1 MKRWAPAHL
10 CRATASSLSLKT
22 GSWYGSMRFDI
33 EQLMDGSRLSA
44 LHWRV
49 LILCGLA
56 AFLDGYDVAVMA
68 SATPS
73 IAAAWHVNPGELRW
87 IVTAAVMGIAAS
99 ALIVSPLGDY
109 FGRRAV
115 LLTSFAV
122 VAISTLMGSTAGTP
136 DQLFVWRLLTG
147 VGLGASLP
155 NALALGAEYAPTK
168 SRTALVALL
177 ACGISLGSAT
187 SGLVAPPILDIGGWR
202 GLFVTGGVVALL
214 AWLPLFALPESLR
227 FLTARGRDPER
238 IGRLLERL
246 NSNHQYAPGNVY
258 ILPDSL
264 AGMSSGKL
272 SVSYLLAPRL
282 APATLLLWLVF
293 FLNLGLLY
301 LMSTWLSTLL
311 NEGGLPLP
319 QALRI
324 AAMFQIGGVVGGFG
338 LAWLMQRWGPFLV
351 LAASYTLTAGALA
364 LLGTHVTHP
373 GLLVVLILITGNGI
387 NGGQVA
393 LNAVSATLY
402 PTRARATGVGWA
414 LGVGRF
420 GAIVGPFAA
429 GSLMAAGIKLGH
441 LFWLAI
447 IPTLVCAVAVTL
459 LRLAVNRSAESPV
472 PVASAGAE
480 G

>member
-1 MKRWAPAHL
+1 MV
-10 CRATASSLSLKT
+10 
-22 GSWYGSMRFDI
+22 FNI
-33 EQLMDGSRLSA
+33 EQLMDGSKLSS

-49 LILCGLA
+49 LILCALA

-73 IAAAWHVNPGELRW
+73 VAKAWSVNPGELRW
-87 IVTAAVMGIAAS
+87 IVTAAVIGIAAS

-109 FGRRAV
+109 FGRRTV

-122 VAISTLMGSTAGTP
+122 VGLSTLMGATAHSANE
-136 DQLFVWRLLTG
+136 LFTWRLLTG
-147 VGLGASLP
+147 IGLGASLP
-155 NALALGAEYAPTK
+155 NALAMGAEYAPAK

-187 SGLVAPPILDIGGWR
+187 SGLIAPPILELGGWR
-202 GLFVTGGVVALL
+202 ALFVVGGCVALL
-214 AWLPLFALPESLR
+214 AWLPLFAMPESLR
-227 FLTARGRDPER
+227 FLAARGGDPER

-246 NSNHQYAPGNVY
+246 NSTHQYRPGNVY
-258 ILPDSL
+258 TLPEQTS
-264 AGMSSGKL
+264 ARKL
-272 SVSYLLAPRL
+272 SVGHLLTPRL

-311 NEGGLPLP
+311 NEGGLPLA

-351 LAASYTLTAGALA
+351 LAVSYTLTAGALA
-364 LLGTHVTHP
+364 VLGTHVTQP
-373 GLLVVLILITGNGI
+373 PLLVVLILITGNGI

-402 PTRARATGVGWA
+402 PTAARATGVGWA

-420 GAIVGPFAA
+420 GAIVGPLTA
-429 GSLMAAGIKLGH
+429 GTLMAAGINLGH

-447 IPTLVCAVAVTL
+447 IPTLVCAVSVIL
-459 LRLAVNRSAESPV
+459 LRLAVNRSATGNAQAV
-472 PVASAGAE
+472 SA
-480 G
+480 

>member
-1 MKRWAPAHL
+1 
-10 CRATASSLSLKT
+10 
-22 GSWYGSMRFDI
+22 MRFDI
-33 EQLMDGSRLSA
+33 EKLMDGSRLSP
-44 LHWRV
+44 LHVRV

-73 IAAAWHVNPGELRW
+73 VAAAWHIHPGDLRW
-87 IVTAAVMGIAAS
+87 IVTAAVIGIAAS

-109 FGRRAV
+109 FGRRVV

-122 VAISTLMGSTAGTP
+122 VGVATLMASTANSENE
-136 DQLFVWRLLTG
+136 LFVWRLLTG
-147 VGLGASLP
+147 IGLGASLP
-155 NALALGAEYAPTK
+155 NALALGAEYAPAK

-177 ACGISLGSAT
+177 ACGISLGSAM
-187 SGLVAPPILDIGGWR
+187 SGLVAPPILDLGGWR
-202 GLFVTGGVVALL
+202 ALFITGGLVALL

-227 FLTARGRDPER
+227 FLTARRRSPEK
-238 IGRLLERL
+238 IGRLLEKL
-246 NSNHQYAPGNVY
+246 NASYKYAPGHTFT
-258 ILPDSL
+258 LPEQPP
-264 AGMSSGKL
+264 SGKL
-272 SVSYLLAPRL
+272 SVSYLLTPRL

-311 NEGGLPLP
+311 NEDGLPLA
-319 QALRI
+319 QALRT

-338 LAWLMQRWGPFLV
+338 LAWLMQRWGPYLV
-351 LAASYTLTAGALA
+351 LSVSYTLTAGALA
-364 LLGTHVTHP
+364 MLGTHVSNP
-373 GLLVVLILITGNGI
+373 VLLVLFILVTGNGI

-402 PTRARATGVGWA
+402 PTAARATGVGWA

-447 IPTLVCAVAVTL
+447 IPTLICAIAVTL
-459 LRLAVNRSAESPV
+459 LRLAVNRSSESPT
-472 PVASAGAE
+472 PIASTNPQT
-480 G
+480 

>member
-1 MKRWAPAHL
+1 
-10 CRATASSLSLKT
+10 
-22 GSWYGSMRFDI
+22 MRFDI
-33 EQLMDGSRLSA
+33 EKLMDGSRLSP
-44 LHWRV
+44 LHVRV

-73 IAAAWHVNPGELRW
+73 VAAAWHIHPGDLRW
-87 IVTAAVMGIAAS
+87 IVTAAVIGIAAS

-109 FGRRAV
+109 FGRRVV

-122 VAISTLMGSTAGTP
+122 VGVATLMASTANSENE
-136 DQLFVWRLLTG
+136 LFVWRLLTG
-147 VGLGASLP
+147 IGLGASLP
-155 NALALGAEYAPTK
+155 NALALGAEYAPAR

-177 ACGISLGSAT
+177 ACGISLGSAS
-187 SGLVAPPILDIGGWR
+187 SGLVAPPILDLGGWR
-202 GLFVTGGVVALL
+202 ALFVTGGLVALL

-227 FLTARGRDPER
+227 FLTARRRSPEK
-238 IGRLLERL
+238 IGRLLEKL
-246 NSNHQYAPGNVY
+246 NDSYKYAPGHTFA
-258 ILPDSL
+258 LPEQ
-264 AGMSSGKL
+264 ASSGKL

-311 NEGGLPLP
+311 NEDGLPLA
-319 QALRI
+319 QALRT

-338 LAWLMQRWGPFLV
+338 LAWLMQRWGPYLV
-351 LAASYTLTAGALA
+351 LSVSYTLTAGALA
-364 LLGTHVTHP
+364 MLGTHVSNP
-373 GLLVVLILITGNGI
+373 VLLVLFILVTGNGI

-402 PTRARATGVGWA
+402 PTAARATGVGWA

-447 IPTLVCAVAVTL
+447 IPTLICAIAVTL
-459 LRLAVNRSAESPV
+459 LRLAVNRSAASPA
-472 PVASAGAE
+472 PIGSTNPQT
-480 G
+480 

>member
-1 MKRWAPAHL
+1 
-10 CRATASSLSLKT
+10 
-22 GSWYGSMRFDI
+22 MRFDI
-33 EQLMDGSRLSA
+33 EHLMDGSRLSA

-73 IAAAWHVNPGELRW
+73 IAAAWHIRPGDLRW
-87 IVTAAVMGIAAS
+87 IVTAAVIGIAAS

-122 VAISTLMGSTAGTP
+122 VGIATLLGATSTSANE
-136 DQLFVWRLLTG
+136 LFTWRLLTG

-155 NALALGAEYAPTK
+155 NALALGAEYAPVK

-177 ACGISLGSAT
+177 ACGISLGSAM
-187 SGLVAPPILDIGGWR
+187 SGLVAPPLLDLGGWR
-202 GLFVTGGVVALL
+202 ALFVTGGVVALL

-227 FLTARGRDPER
+227 FLAARGRSPEK

-246 NSNHQYAPGNVY
+246 NGNYKYEPGHVY
-258 ILPDSL
+258 TLP
-264 AGMSSGKL
+264 GKTSGKL
-272 SVSYLLAPRL
+272 SVSYLLTPRL

-311 NEGGLPLP
+311 NEDGLPLA
-319 QALRI
+319 QALRT

-338 LAWLMQRWGPFLV
+338 LAWLMQRWGPYIV
-351 LAASYTLTAGALA
+351 LSVSYTLTAGALA
-364 LLGTHVTHP
+364 MLGTHVSNP
-373 GLLVVLILITGNGI
+373 VLLVIFILVTGNGI

-402 PTRARATGVGWA
+402 PTAARATGVGWA

-420 GAIVGPFAA
+420 GAILGPFAA

-447 IPTLVCAVAVTL
+447 IPTLICAIAVTL
-459 LRLAVNRSAESPV
+459 LRLAVNRSAESSEPIV
-472 PVASAGAE
+472 STSV
-480 G
+480 

>member
-1 MKRWAPAHL
+1 MP
-10 CRATASSLSLKT
+10 
-22 GSWYGSMRFDI
+22 FDI
-33 EQLMDGSRLSA
+33 EQLMDGSRLSP

-49 LILCGLA
+49 LILCALA

-73 IAAAWHVNPGELRW
+73 IAHAWHVNPGELRW
-87 IVTAAVMGIAAS
+87 VVTAAVFGIALS

-122 VAISTLMGSTAGTP
+122 VGVSTVLAATASS
-136 DQLFVWRLLTG
+136 QNELFAWRLLTG

-155 NALALGAEYAPTK
+155 NALAMGAEYAPPSK
-168 SRTALVALL
+168 RTALVALL
-177 ACGISLGSAT
+177 ACGISLGSAC
-187 SGLVAPPILDIGGWR
+187 SGLIAPSILALGGWR
-202 GLFVTGGVVALL
+202 ALFITGGCVALL

-227 FLTARGRDPER
+227 FLAARGRDPQQ
-238 IGRLLERL
+238 IGELLERL
-246 NSNHQYAPGNVY
+246 NPAHRYQPGNTY
-258 ILPDSL
+258 TL
-264 AGMSSGKL
+264 AEKPTRKL
-272 SVSYLLAPRL
+272 SVGQLLTGRL

-311 NEGGLPLP
+311 NEGGLPLS

-324 AAMFQIGGVVGGFG
+324 AAMFQIGGVCGGFV

-351 LAASYTLTAGALA
+351 LAVSYTLTAGALGI
-364 LLGTHVTHP
+364 LGTHVTSP
-373 GLLVVLILITGNGI
+373 ALLIMLILITGNGI

-402 PTRARATGVGWA
+402 PTAARATGVGWA

-420 GAIVGPFAA
+420 GAIVCPLAA
-429 GSLMAAGIKLGH
+429 GTLMAAGMDVAH

-447 IPTLVCAVAVTL
+447 IPTVVCAVSVML
-459 LRLAVNRSAESPV
+459 LRLAVNRSSPGPAQV
-472 PVASAGAE
+472 VSA
-480 G
+480 

>member
-1 MKRWAPAHL
+1 
-10 CRATASSLSLKT
+10 
-22 GSWYGSMRFDI
+22 
-33 EQLMDGSRLSA
+33 
-44 LHWRV
+44 
-49 LILCGLA
+49 
-56 AFLDGYDVAVMA
+56 
-68 SATPS
+68 
-73 IAAAWHVNPGELRW
+73 
-87 IVTAAVMGIAAS
+87 
-99 ALIVSPLGDY
+99 
-109 FGRRAV
+109 
-115 LLTSFAV
+115 
-122 VAISTLMGSTAGTP
+122 
-136 DQLFVWRLLTG
+136 
-147 VGLGASLP
+147 
-155 NALALGAEYAPTK
+155 
-168 SRTALVALL
+168 VALL

-187 SGLVAPPILDIGGWR
+187 SGLVAPPLLELGGWHA
-202 GLFVTGGVVALL
+202 LFVTGGCIALL

-227 FLTARGRDPER
+227 FMTARGGNPER

-246 NSNHQYAPGNVY
+246 NSSHRYTPGNEY
-258 ILPDSL
+258 TLSEK
-264 AGMSSGKL
+264 SSGKL
-272 SVSYLLAPRL
+272 SVAYLLTPRL

-311 NEGGLPLP
+311 NQGGLPLP

-351 LAASYTLTAGALA
+351 LAVSYTLTAGALA
-364 LLGTHVTHP
+364 FLGTHITTSA
-373 GLLVVLILITGNGI
+373 LLVVLILITGNGI

-402 PTRARATGVGWA
+402 PTAARATGVGWA

-429 GSLMAAGIKLGH
+429 GSLMAAGIPLGH

-459 LRLAVNRSAESPV
+459 LRLAVNRSAIVAPAPV
-472 PVASAGAE
+472 TDASAPPA
-480 G
+480 

>member
-1 MKRWAPAHL
+1 MV
-10 CRATASSLSLKT
+10 
-22 GSWYGSMRFDI
+22 FNI
-33 EQLMDGSRLSA
+33 EELMDGSRLSP

-49 LILCGLA
+49 LILCALA

-73 IAAAWHVNPGELRW
+73 VAAAWHVNPGELRW
-87 IVTAAVMGIAAS
+87 IVTAAVIGIAAS

-109 FGRRAV
+109 FGRRSV
-115 LLTSFAV
+115 LLSSFALV
-122 VAISTLMGSTAGTP
+122 GVSTLMASTSHTP
-136 DQLFVWRLLTG
+136 NELFTWRLLTG
-147 VGLGASLP
+147 IGLGASLP
-155 NALALGAEYAPTK
+155 NALAMGAEYAPVK

-187 SGLVAPPILDIGGWR
+187 SGLIAPPILDLGGWR
-202 GLFVTGGVVALL
+202 ALFVVGGCVALL
-214 AWLPLFALPESLR
+214 AWLPLFAMPESLR
-227 FLTARGRDPER
+227 FLAARGRDPEK
-238 IGRLLERL
+238 IGRLVERL
-246 NSNHQYAPGNVY
+246 NQTHKYEPGNVY
-258 ILPDSL
+258 TLPEQ
-264 AGMSSGKL
+264 AAATKL
-272 SVSYLLAPRL
+272 SVAQLLTPRL
-282 APATLLLWLVF
+282 APSTVLLWMVF

-351 LAASYTLTAGALA
+351 LAVSYTLTAGALA
-364 LLGTHVTHP
+364 VLGTHVTEP
-373 GLLVVLILITGNGI
+373 GLLIVLILITGNGI

-393 LNAVSATLY
+393 LNALSATLY
-402 PTRARATGVGWA
+402 PTAARATGVGWA

-429 GSLMAAGIKLGH
+429 GTLMAAGINLGH

-447 IPTLVCAVAVTL
+447 IPTLVCAVAVML
-459 LRLAVNRSAESPV
+459 LRVAVNRSSS
-472 PVASAGAE
+472 SAAQVVSV
-480 G
+480 

>member
-1 MKRWAPAHL
+1 
-10 CRATASSLSLKT
+10 
-22 GSWYGSMRFDI
+22 MRFDI
-33 EQLMDGSRLSA
+33 EKLMDGSRLSA
-44 LHWRV
+44 LHVRV

-73 IAAAWHVNPGELRW
+73 VAAAWHIHPGGLRW
-87 IVTAAVMGIAAS
+87 IVTAAVIGIAAS

-109 FGRRAV
+109 FGRRVV

-122 VAISTLMGSTAGTP
+122 VGVATLMASTANSENE
-136 DQLFVWRLLTG
+136 LFVWRLLTG
-147 VGLGASLP
+147 IGLGASLP
-155 NALALGAEYAPTK
+155 NALALGAEYAPAK

-177 ACGISLGSAT
+177 ACGISLGSAM
-187 SGLVAPPILDIGGWR
+187 SGLVAPPILDLGGWR
-202 GLFVTGGVVALL
+202 ALFITGGLVALL

-227 FLTARGRDPER
+227 FLTARRRSPEK
-238 IGRLLERL
+238 IGRLLEQL
-246 NSNHQYAPGNVY
+246 NGKYKYVPGHTFS
-258 ILPDSL
+258 LPEQPP
-264 AGMSSGKL
+264 SGKL
-272 SVSYLLAPRL
+272 SVSYLLTPRL

-311 NEGGLPLP
+311 NEDGLPLA
-319 QALRI
+319 QALRT

-338 LAWLMQRWGPFLV
+338 LAWLMQRWGPYLV
-351 LAASYTLTAGALA
+351 LSVSYTLTAGALA
-364 LLGTHVTHP
+364 MLGTHVSNP
-373 GLLVVLILITGNGI
+373 VLLVLFILVTGNGI

-402 PTRARATGVGWA
+402 PTAARATGVGWA

-447 IPTLVCAVAVTL
+447 IPTLICAIAVTL
-459 LRLAVNRSAESPV
+459 LRLAVSRSAETPAPIGSTNPQT
-472 PVASAGAE
+472 
-480 G
+480 

>member
-1 MKRWAPAHL
+1 MQ
-10 CRATASSLSLKT
+10 S
-22 GSWYGSMRFDI
+22 FDI
-33 EQLMDGSRLSA
+33 EQLMEGSRLSA

-49 LILCGLA
+49 LILCAVA

-73 IAAAWHVNPGELRW
+73 IAQAWRINPGELRW
-87 IVTAAVMGIAAS
+87 IVTAAVIGIAAS
-99 ALIVSPLGDY
+99 ALLVSPLGDY

-122 VAISTLMGSTAGTP
+122 VGVSTLLGSTARSP
-136 DQLFVWRLLTG
+136 DELFLWRLLTG
-147 VGLGASLP
+147 IGLGASLP
-155 NALALGAEYAPTK
+155 NALAMGAEYAPVK

-187 SGLVAPPILDIGGWR
+187 SGLVAPPILEMGGWR
-202 GLFVTGGVVALL
+202 ALFVTGGCVALI

-227 FLTARGRDPER
+227 FLAARGSDPQKT
-238 IGRLLERL
+238 GRLLERL
-246 NSNHQYAPGNVY
+246 NPDHKYAPGTLY
-258 ILPDSL
+258 TLPEKT
-264 AGMSSGKL
+264 SGRL
-272 SVSYLLAPRL
+272 SVSYLLTPRL
-282 APATLLLWLVF
+282 APATVLLWLVF

-311 NEGGLPLP
+311 NEGGLPLS

-324 AAMFQIGGVVGGFG
+324 AAMFQIGGVVGGFA

-351 LAASYTLTAGALA
+351 LAVSYTLTAGALGI
-364 LLGTHVTHP
+364 LGTHITNP
-373 GLLVVLILITGNGI
+373 ALLVALILVTGNGI

-402 PTRARATGVGWA
+402 PTAARATGVGWA

-420 GAIVGPFAA
+420 GAIVGPLAA
-429 GSLMAAGIKLGH
+429 GTLMAAGIDLGH

-447 IPTLVCAVAVTL
+447 IPTLICAVSVML
-459 LRLAVNRSAESPV
+459 LRLAVNRSTT
-472 PVASAGAE
+472 SAAQVVSA
-480 G
+480 

>member
-1 MKRWAPAHL
+1 MNTAP
-10 CRATASSLSLKT
+10 R
-22 GSWYGSMRFDI
+22 MRFDI
-33 EQLMDGSRLSA
+33 EQLMDGSRLSP
-44 LHWRV
+44 LHRRV
-49 LILCGLA
+49 LVLCGLA

-73 IAAAWHVNPGELRW
+73 IAAAWHVNPGDLRW
-87 IVTAAVMGIAAS
+87 IVTAAVIGIAAS
-99 ALIVSPLGDY
+99 SLLVSPLGDY
-109 FGRRAV
+109 FGRRVV
-115 LLTSFAV
+115 LLTSFAI
-122 VAISTLMGSTAGTP
+122 VAVSTLLGSTASTP
-136 DQLFVWRLLTG
+136 EELFFWRFLTG
-147 VGLGASLP
+147 IGLGASLP
-155 NALALGAEYAPTK
+155 NALALGAEYAPVK

-177 ACGISLGSAT
+177 ACGISLGSAS
-187 SGLVAPPILDIGGWR
+187 SGLVAPPILAAGGWR
-202 GLFVTGGVVALL
+202 ALFVTGGCIALL
-214 AWLPLFALPESLR
+214 AWIPLFALPESLR

-246 NSNHQYAPGNVY
+246 NGSHRYESGNLY
-258 ILPDSL
+258 TLPEKN
-264 AGMSSGKL
+264 SGSRL
-272 SVSYLLAPRL
+272 SVSYLLTPRL

-311 NEGGLPLP
+311 HEGGLPLP
-319 QALRI
+319 RALRI

-351 LAASYTLTAGALA
+351 LAVSYTLTAGALA
-364 LLGTHVTHP
+364 FLGTHITSP
-373 GLLVVLILITGNGI
+373 ALLVILILITGNGI

-402 PTRARATGVGWA
+402 PTAARATGVGWA

-420 GAIVGPFAA
+420 GAFVGPFTA
-429 GSLMAAGIKLGH
+429 GKLMAAGIKLGH

-459 LRLAVNRSAESPV
+459 LRLAVNRSASASPEGV
-472 PVASAGAE
+472 ADASAPPA
-480 G
+480 

>member
-1 MKRWAPAHL
+1 
-10 CRATASSLSLKT
+10 
-22 GSWYGSMRFDI
+22 MRFDI
-33 EQLMDGSRLSA
+33 EQLMDGSRLSP

-49 LILCGLA
+49 LLLCGLA

-87 IVTAAVMGIAAS
+87 IVTAAVIGIAAS
-99 ALIVSPLGDY
+99 ALVVSPLGDY
-109 FGRRAV
+109 IGRRGV

-122 VAISTLMGSTAGTP
+122 VAISTLLGSTASSP
-136 DQLFVWRLLTG
+136 NELFFWRLLTG
-147 VGLGASLP
+147 IGLGASLP
-155 NALALGAEYAPTK
+155 NALALGAEYAPVK

-187 SGLVAPPILDIGGWR
+187 SGLVAPPILELGGWR
-202 GLFVTGGVVALL
+202 ALFVTGGCIALL

-246 NSNHQYAPGNVY
+246 NSSHRYAPGNVY
-258 ILPDSL
+258 TLPEK
-264 AGMSSGKL
+264 SSGGRL
-272 SVSYLLAPRL
+272 SVSYLLTPRL

-311 NEGGLPLP
+311 HEGGLPLP

-351 LAASYTLTAGALA
+351 LAVSYTLTAGALA
-364 LLGTHVTHP
+364 FLGTHITSP
-373 GLLVVLILITGNGI
+373 ALLVVLILITGNGI

-393 LNAVSATLY
+393 INAVSATLY
-402 PTRARATGVGWA
+402 PTAARATGVGWA
-414 LGVGRF
+414 LGIGRF

-429 GSLMAAGIKLGH
+429 GTLMAAGIKLGH

-447 IPTLVCAVAVTL
+447 IPTLVCALAVIL
-459 LRLAVNRSAESPV
+459 LRLAVNRAAIAPAPIATPSAP
-472 PVASAGAE
+472 PA
-480 G
+480 

>member
-1 MKRWAPAHL
+1 MP
-10 CRATASSLSLKT
+10 
-22 GSWYGSMRFDI
+22 FDI
-33 EQLMDGSRLSA
+33 EQLMDGSKLSP

-49 LILCGLA
+49 LILCAVA

-73 IAAAWHVNPGELRW
+73 IASAWHVNPGELRW
-87 IVTAAVMGIAAS
+87 IVTSAIIGIAAS
-99 ALIVSPLGDY
+99 ALVVSPLGDY
-109 FGRRAV
+109 LGRRTV
-115 LLTSFAV
+115 LLSSFALV
-122 VAISTLMGSTAGTP
+122 GFATLMGSTARTP
-136 DQLFVWRLLTG
+136 YELFIWRLLTG

-155 NALALGAEYAPTK
+155 NALAMGAEYAPMK

-177 ACGISLGSAT
+177 ACGISLGSAC
-187 SGLVAPPILDIGGWR
+187 SQLIAPPILNMGGWR
-202 GLFVTGGVVALL
+202 ALFVVGGCIALV

-227 FLTARGRDPER
+227 FLTARGGRPEK

-246 NSNHQYAPGNVY
+246 NPHHRFEPGNIY
-258 ILPDSL
+258 TLPEQTP
-264 AGMSSGKL
+264 SSVL
-272 SVSYLLAPRL
+272 SIGRLLTPQL

-324 AAMFQIGGVVGGFG
+324 AAMFQIGGVLGGFA

-351 LAASYTLTAGALA
+351 LAVSYTLTAGALGI
-364 LLGTHVTHP
+364 LGTHVSNP
-373 GLLVVLILITGNGI
+373 ALLVLLILITGNGI

-402 PTRARATGVGWA
+402 PTAARATGVGWA

-420 GAIVGPFAA
+420 GAIVGPLAA
-429 GSLMAAGIKLGH
+429 GSLMAAGIDLGH

-447 IPTLVCAVAVTL
+447 IPTLICAVAVTV
-459 LRLAVNRSAESPV
+459 LRLAVSRSGTS
-472 PVASAGAE
+472 SAQATAVNV
-480 G
+480 

>member
-1 MKRWAPAHL
+1 MV
-10 CRATASSLSLKT
+10 
-22 GSWYGSMRFDI
+22 FNI
-33 EQLMDGSRLSA
+33 EQLMDGSRLSS

-49 LILCGLA
+49 LILCALA

-73 IAAAWHVNPGELRW
+73 VAKAWSVNPGELRW
-87 IVTAAVMGIAAS
+87 IVTAAVIGIAAS
-99 ALIVSPLGDY
+99 ALVVSPLGDY

-122 VAISTLMGSTAGTP
+122 VGVSTLMGSTAHSP
-136 DQLFVWRLLTG
+136 NELFAWRLITG
-147 VGLGASLP
+147 IGLGASLP
-155 NALALGAEYAPTK
+155 NALAMGAEYAPAK

-177 ACGISLGSAT
+177 ACGISLGSAA
-187 SGLVAPPILDIGGWR
+187 SGLVAPPILELGGWR
-202 GLFVTGGVVALL
+202 ALFVVGGCVALV
-214 AWLPLFALPESLR
+214 AWLPLFAMPESLR
-227 FLTARGRDPER
+227 FLAARGRDPEK
-238 IGRLLERL
+238 IGRLVERL
-246 NSNHQYAPGNVY
+246 NSTHRYQPGNVY
-258 ILPDSL
+258 TLPEQTSER
-264 AGMSSGKL
+264 KL
-272 SVSYLLAPRL
+272 SVGHLLTPRL
-282 APATLLLWLVF
+282 LPATLLLWLVF

-351 LAASYTLTAGALA
+351 LAVSYTLTAGALA
-364 LLGTHVTHP
+364 VLGTHVTQP
-373 GLLVVLILITGNGI
+373 ALLIVLILVTGNGI

-402 PTRARATGVGWA
+402 PTAARATGVGWA

-420 GAIVGPFAA
+420 GAIVGPLTA
-429 GSLMAAGIKLGH
+429 GTLMAAGIDLGH

-459 LRLAVNRSAESPV
+459 LRLAVNRSASGNAQV
-472 PVASAGAE
+472 VSA
-480 G
+480 

>member
-1 MKRWAPAHL
+1 MP
-10 CRATASSLSLKT
+10 
-22 GSWYGSMRFDI
+22 FDV
-33 EQLMDGSRLSA
+33 EQLMDGSRLSP

-49 LILCGLA
+49 LILCALA

-73 IAAAWHVNPGELRW
+73 IAKDWGVNPGELRW
-87 IVTAAVMGIAAS
+87 VATAAVFGIAIS
-99 ALIVSPLGDY
+99 ALLVSPLGDY
-109 FGRRAV
+109 FGRRTV
-115 LLTSFAV
+115 LLTGFAV
-122 VAISTLMGSTAGTP
+122 VGFSTLMGATASTQDA
-136 DQLFVWRLLTG
+136 LFAWRLLTG
-147 VGLGASLP
+147 IGMGACLP
-155 NALALGAEYAPTK
+155 NALAMGAEYAPAGK
-168 SRTALVALL
+168 RTALVALL
-177 ACGISLGSAT
+177 ACGISLGSAS
-187 SGLVAPPILDIGGWR
+187 SGLIAPPILALGGWR
-202 GLFVTGGVVALL
+202 ALFIAGGCVALA

-227 FLTARGRDPER
+227 FLTARGGSPEK

-246 NSNHQYAPGNVY
+246 NPNHKYEPGNTY
-258 ILPDSL
+258 TLPETTSR
-264 AGMSSGKL
+264 KL
-272 SVSYLLAPRL
+272 SVGHLLTPRL

-324 AAMFQIGGVVGGFG
+324 AAMFQIGGVCGGFL

-351 LAASYTLTAGALA
+351 LAVSYTLTAGALGV
-364 LLGTHVTHP
+364 LGTHITDP
-373 GLLVVLILITGNGI
+373 ALLVVLILITGNGI

-402 PTRARATGVGWA
+402 PTAARATGVGWA

-420 GAIVGPFAA
+420 GAIVCPLAA
-429 GSLMAAGIKLGH
+429 GTLMAAGIDVAH

-447 IPTLVCAVAVTL
+447 IPTLICAIAVTL
-459 LRLAVNRSAESPV
+459 LRRAVNRSTTNAAQV
-472 PVASAGAE
+472 VNA
-480 G
+480 

>member
-1 MKRWAPAHL
+1 
-10 CRATASSLSLKT
+10 
-22 GSWYGSMRFDI
+22 MRFDV
-33 EQLMDGSRLSA
+33 ERLMDGSRLSP

-87 IVTAAVMGIAAS
+87 IVTAAVIGIAAS
-99 ALIVSPLGDY
+99 ALVVSPLGDY
-109 FGRRAV
+109 LGRRAV

-122 VAISTLMGSTAGTP
+122 VAVSTLLGSTSSTP
-136 DQLFVWRLLTG
+136 NELFFWRLLTG
-147 VGLGASLP
+147 IGLGASLP
-155 NALALGAEYAPTK
+155 NALALGAEYAPVK

-177 ACGISLGSAT
+177 ACGISLGSAM
-187 SGLVAPPILDIGGWR
+187 SGLAAPAILELGGWR
-202 GLFVTGGVVALL
+202 ALFVAGGCIALL

-227 FLTARGRDPER
+227 FLAARGRDPER

-246 NSNHQYAPGNVY
+246 ISSHRYAPGNEY
-258 ILPDSL
+258 TLPEK
-264 AGMSSGKL
+264 SSNRL
-272 SVSYLLAPRL
+272 SVSYLLTPRL

-311 NEGGLPLP
+311 HEGGLPLP

-338 LAWLMQRWGPFLV
+338 LAWLMQRWGPYLV
-351 LAASYTLTAGALA
+351 LAISYTLTAGALA
-364 LLGTHVTHP
+364 FLGTHITNP
-373 GLLVVLILITGNGI
+373 TLLVVLILITGNGI

-393 LNAVSATLY
+393 INAVSATLY
-402 PTRARATGVGWA
+402 PTAARATGVGWA

-429 GSLMAAGIKLGH
+429 GTLMAAGIELGH

-459 LRLAVNRSAESPV
+459 LRLAVNRAAITPPPAA
-472 PVASAGAE
+472 PVADPSAPPA
-480 G
+480 

>member
-1 MKRWAPAHL
+1 
-10 CRATASSLSLKT
+10 
-22 GSWYGSMRFDI
+22 MRFDI
-33 EQLMDGSRLSA
+33 EELMGGSRLSP

-49 LILCGLA
+49 LILCALA

-73 IAAAWHVNPGELRW
+73 IAKAWHVNPGDLRW
-87 IVTAAVMGIAAS
+87 IVTAAVFGIAAS
-99 ALIVSPLGDY
+99 ALAVSPLGDY

-122 VAISTLMGSTAGTP
+122 VAISTLLGSTAQTP
-136 DQLFVWRLLTG
+136 NELFAWRVLTG
-147 VGLGASLP
+147 LGLGASLP
-155 NALALGAEYAPTK
+155 NALAMGAEYAPVK
-168 SRTALVALL
+168 ARTALVALL

-187 SGLVAPPILDIGGWR
+187 SGLVAPPILELGGWR
-202 GLFVTGGVVALL
+202 ALFAVAGSVALV
-214 AWLPLFALPESLR
+214 AWIPLFALPESLR
-227 FLTARGRDPER
+227 FLAVRGSDPER

-246 NSNHQYAPGNVY
+246 NSTHRYEPGNEYTV
-258 ILPDSL
+258 PEKTST
-264 AGMSSGKL
+264 KL
-272 SVSYLLAPRL
+272 SVSYLLTPRL
-282 APATLLLWLVF
+282 APATVLLWLVF

-351 LAASYTLTAGALA
+351 LAVSYTLTAGALA
-364 LLGTHVTHP
+364 LLGTHITDP
-373 GLLVVLILITGNGI
+373 TLLVVLILITGNGI

-402 PTRARATGVGWA
+402 PTAARATGVGWA

-429 GSLMAAGIKLGH
+429 GTLMAAGIKLGH

-447 IPTLVCAVAVTL
+447 VPTLTCAIAVML
-459 LRLAVNRSAESPV
+459 LRTAVNRSAETAAPLPAPNV
-472 PVASAGAE
+472 PTA
-480 G
+480 

>member
-1 MKRWAPAHL
+1 
-10 CRATASSLSLKT
+10 
-22 GSWYGSMRFDI
+22 MRFDI
-33 EQLMDGSRLSA
+33 EKLMDGSRLSPM
-44 LHWRV
+44 HVRV

-73 IAAAWHVNPGELRW
+73 VAAAWHIRPGDLRW
-87 IVTAAVMGIAAS
+87 IVTAAVIGIAAS

-109 FGRRAV
+109 FGRRV
-115 LLTSFAV
+115 LLLTSFAV
-122 VAISTLMGSTAGTP
+122 VGVATLMASTANSENE
-136 DQLFVWRLLTG
+136 LFVWRLLTG
-147 VGLGASLP
+147 IGLGASLP
-155 NALALGAEYAPTK
+155 NALALGAEYAPAK

-187 SGLVAPPILDIGGWR
+187 SGLVAPPILDLGGWR
-202 GLFVTGGVVALL
+202 ALFITGGLVALL

-227 FLTARGRDPER
+227 FLTARRRSPEK
-238 IGRLLERL
+238 IGRLLEKL
-246 NSNHQYAPGNVY
+246 NGNYKYAPGHTFT
-258 ILPDSL
+258 LPEQT
-264 AGMSSGKL
+264 SSGKL
-272 SVSYLLAPRL
+272 SVSYLLTPRL
-282 APATLLLWLVF
+282 ASATLLLWLVF

-311 NEGGLPLP
+311 NEDGLPLA
-319 QALRI
+319 QALRT

-338 LAWLMQRWGPFLV
+338 LAWLMQRWGPYLV
-351 LAASYTLTAGALA
+351 LSVSYTLTAGALA
-364 LLGTHVTHP
+364 MLGTHVSNP
-373 GLLVVLILITGNGI
+373 VLLVLLILVTGNGI

-402 PTRARATGVGWA
+402 PTAARATGVGWA

-447 IPTLVCAVAVTL
+447 IPTLICAIAVTL
-459 LRLAVNRSAESPV
+459 LRLAVNRSAESTTPIGSTN
-472 PVASAGAE
+472 PQT
-480 G
+480 

>member
-1 MKRWAPAHL
+1 MV
-10 CRATASSLSLKT
+10 
-22 GSWYGSMRFDI
+22 FNI
-33 EQLMDGSRLSA
+33 EQLMDGSRLSS

-49 LILCGLA
+49 LLLCALA

-73 IAAAWHVNPGELRW
+73 VAKAWSVNPGELRW
-87 IVTAAVMGIAAS
+87 IVTAAVMGIAVS
-99 ALIVSPLGDY
+99 ALVVSPLGDY

-122 VAISTLMGSTAGTP
+122 VGFSTLMGSTAHSP
-136 DQLFVWRLLTG
+136 NELFTWRLLTG
-147 VGLGASLP
+147 IGLGASLP
-155 NALALGAEYAPTK
+155 NALAMGAEYAPLK

-187 SGLVAPPILDIGGWR
+187 SGLIAPPILDFGGWR
-202 GLFVTGGVVALL
+202 ALFVVGGCVALL
-214 AWLPLFALPESLR
+214 AWLPLFAMPESLR
-227 FLTARGRDPER
+227 FLAARGSDPER

-246 NSNHQYAPGNVY
+246 DSAHKYQPGNVY
-258 ILPDSL
+258 TLPEQTS
-264 AGMSSGKL
+264 AHKL
-272 SVSYLLAPRL
+272 SVGHLLTPRL

-301 LMSTWLSTLL
+301 VMSTWLSTLL
-311 NEGGLPLP
+311 NEGGLPLS

-351 LAASYTLTAGALA
+351 LAVSYILTAGALA
-364 LLGTHVTHP
+364 VLGTHVTQP
-373 GLLVVLILITGNGI
+373 ALLVVLILITGNGI

-402 PTRARATGVGWA
+402 PTAARATGVGWA

-420 GAIVGPFAA
+420 GAIVGPLTA
-429 GSLMAAGIKLGH
+429 GTLMAAGINLGH

-459 LRLAVNRSAESPV
+459 LRLAVNRSA
-472 PVASAGAE
+472 AGSARVVSA
-480 G
+480 

>member
-1 MKRWAPAHL
+1 
-10 CRATASSLSLKT
+10 
-22 GSWYGSMRFDI
+22 MRFDI
-33 EQLMDGSRLSA
+33 EQLMDGSRLSP

-49 LILCGLA
+49 LILCALA

-73 IAAAWHVNPGELRW
+73 VAAAWHVNPGELRW
-87 IVTAAVMGIAAS
+87 IVTAAVFGIAAS
-99 ALIVSPLGDY
+99 ALFVSPLGDY

-115 LLTSFAV
+115 LLTAFAV
-122 VAISTLMGSTAGTP
+122 VGLSTLMGSTASSPTE
-136 DQLFVWRLLTG
+136 LFAWRLLTG
-147 VGLGASLP
+147 IGLGASLP
-155 NALALGAEYAPTK
+155 NALALGAEYAPVK
-168 SRTALVALL
+168 RRTALVALL

-187 SGLVAPPILDIGGWR
+187 SGLVAPPILELGGWR
-202 GLFVTGGVVALL
+202 GLFLAGGLVALL

-227 FLTARGRDPER
+227 FLAARGRDPEK
-238 IGRLLERL
+238 IGRLLARL
-246 NSNHQYAPGNVY
+246 NPGHRYEPGNVY
-258 ILPDSL
+258 TLPEETSR
-264 AGMSSGKL
+264 KL
-272 SVSYLLAPRL
+272 SVGYLLTPRL

-311 NEGGLPLP
+311 NQSGLPLA

-338 LAWLMQRWGPFLV
+338 LAWLMQHWGPFLV
-351 LAASYTLTAGALA
+351 LSVSYTLTAGALA
-364 LLGTHVTHP
+364 ILGTHVSSP
-373 GLLVVLILITGNGI
+373 ALLVVLILITGNGI

-402 PTRARATGVGWA
+402 PTAARATGVGWA

-420 GAIVGPFAA
+420 GAIVGPLAA
-429 GSLMAAGIKLGH
+429 GTLMASGIELGH

-459 LRLAVNRSAESPV
+459 LRLAVNRSGAA
-472 PVASAGAE
+472 ASAVAGPGEHIRA
-480 G
+480 

>member
-1 MKRWAPAHL
+1 
-10 CRATASSLSLKT
+10 
-22 GSWYGSMRFDI
+22 
-33 EQLMDGSRLSA
+33 
-44 LHWRV
+44 V
-49 LILCGLA
+49 LILCALA

-73 IAAAWHVNPGELRW
+73 IAKAWHVNPGELRW
-87 IVTAAVMGIAAS
+87 IVTAAVIGIAAS
-99 ALIVSPLGDY
+99 ALVVSPLGDY
-109 FGRRAV
+109 FGRRVV

-122 VAISTLMGSTAGTP
+122 VGLSTLMASTAATP
-136 DQLFVWRLLTG
+136 NELFGWRLLTG
-147 VGLGASLP
+147 IGLGASLP
-155 NALALGAEYAPTK
+155 NALAMGAEYAPIK
-168 SRTALVALL
+168 SRTAMVALL

-187 SGLVAPPILDIGGWR
+187 SGLVAPPILESGGWR
-202 GLFVTGGVVALL
+202 ALFVTGGVVALL

-227 FLTARGRDPER
+227 FLTARGRNPAE

-246 NSNHQYAPGNVY
+246 SRDHVYSPGNTY
-258 ILPDSL
+258 TLPEQTST
-264 AGMSSGKL
+264 GKL
-272 SVSYLLAPRL
+272 SVSYLLTPRL

-311 NEGGLPLP
+311 NEGGLPLS

-338 LAWLMQRWGPFLV
+338 LAWLMQRWGPYLV
-351 LAASYTLTAGALA
+351 LAVSYTLTAGALA
-364 LLGTHVTHP
+364 MLGTHVTNAA
-373 GLLVVLILITGNGI
+373 LLIVLILITGNGI

-402 PTRARATGVGWA
+402 PTAARATGVGWA

-420 GAIVGPFAA
+420 GAILGPLAA
-429 GSLMAAGIKLGH
+429 GSLMAAGINLGH

-447 IPTLVCAVAVTL
+447 IPTLVSAIAVTL
-459 LRLAVNRSAESPV
+459 LRLAVNRSMQNSPQ
-472 PVASAGAE
+472 PVSA
-480 G
+480 

>member
-1 MKRWAPAHL
+1 MP
-10 CRATASSLSLKT
+10 
-22 GSWYGSMRFDI
+22 FDI
-33 EQLMDGSRLSA
+33 EQLMDGSRLSP

-49 LILCGLA
+49 LILCALA

-73 IAAAWHVNPGELRW
+73 IAKAWHVNPGELRW
-87 IVTAAVMGIAAS
+87 IVTAAVIGIAAS

-115 LLTSFAV
+115 LLASFAV
-122 VAISTLMGSTAGTP
+122 VGISTLLGSTAATP
-136 DQLFVWRLLTG
+136 NELFGWRLLTG

-155 NALALGAEYAPTK
+155 NALAMGAEYAPVK

-187 SGLVAPPILDIGGWR
+187 SGLVAPSILELGGWR
-202 GLFVTGGVVALL
+202 ALFLTGGLVALI
-214 AWLPLFALPESLR
+214 AWAPLFALPESLR
-227 FLTARGRDPER
+227 FLTARGHSAQK

-246 NSNHQYAPGNVY
+246 NKNHKYQPGNIY
-258 ILPDSL
+258 TLPEKT
-264 AGMSSGKL
+264 SGKL
-272 SVSYLLAPRL
+272 SVGYLLTPRL

-311 NEGGLPLP
+311 NEGGLPLS

-351 LAASYTLTAGALA
+351 LAVSYTLTAGALGV
-364 LLGTHVTHP
+364 LGTHVTNP
-373 GLLVVLILITGNGI
+373 ALLVVLILITGNGI

-402 PTRARATGVGWA
+402 PTAARATGVGWA
-414 LGVGRF
+414 LGIGRF

-429 GSLMAAGIKLGH
+429 GTLMAAGIDLGH

-447 IPTLVCAVAVTL
+447 IPTLVCAIAVTL
-459 LRLAVNRSAESPV
+459 LRLAVNRSADSPA
-472 PVASAGAE
+472 PVASASPQH
-480 G
+480 